1 MRLGHRDTMT
11 LLGLLHVLL
20 FLFFAVVLVL
30 PILLSLLLPAF
41 VRRFPLSKSAKRR
54 LVYVVQSAQASAQR
68 RVTASELTGE
78 GASRSPDASE
88 PHSAT
93 RLVGNVYTAGPPLS
107 EAALNHLDDKD
118 DWFLTV
124 VSIRYAGPLHF
135 ADISLLLEQGKCISE
150 EPLSPPHPPSAAS
163 PGSVAEP
170 QAQPPRDKPGD
181 LAEPQRATLPTRHTF
196 LPVARIDVDD
206 VRLRLRS
213 IPVSET
219 ASGDG
224 DEETARDRA
233 EGLVRRLGPLL
244 RRFVRRLGFQAAS
257 VLPLLPPWLFASLG
271 LSYVVARLKSARHV
285 AEEDGSAPA
294 SAAKSAPAGATQHSV
309 ENGCPRPGQGDPSD
323 RFGEP
328 SEQRKTLRLLL
339 ECSSVG
345 VHVSLTGYSRPEL
358 DGAAPRVSGAE
369 VRGAPREET
378 WQGGAAGSGDA
389 GEHMETKAEGPAGT
403 EVLARATE
411 ESAACG
417 IALVPESTG
426 PSPFVSSP
434 PRSASSGL
442 REALHAHSSLG
453 ASGRQATLASGGE
466 DPSGDKRPAA
476 SRRPQRCMSYE
487 ENSFLALEPVRSRAD
502 GVHLLFSPRKSDR
515 VSGPTPRGAS
525 LELEA
530 TRAGQKNAGANRDS
544 HAPSFGVIG
553 QETPARPLGASR
565 PSPLSPASSAAL
577 PGSASPPTSP
587 SKRPD
592 YEASA
597 ARAPAPRA
605 SLFQSV
611 LFLCTVHL
619 AARSCAFRVYRLYL
633 SVLLTASYSDS
644 DENRERWQHA
654 HEENLHL
661 SQRVVFAPSVRPK
674 AARAKRK
681 ARSETSGTEVA
692 GAPRLRVRA
701 GMAKPAPNCAP
712 ALSASHGDSSK
723 ETGSRI
729 RAEERATTAPGTWN
743 AASPANFLS
752 SGPAAESRAWISAC
766 FVVVIEDLQVLPGGK
781 FASLLVDVAVK
792 RRLALHVL
800 HPSADL
806 HRILPLDVTQ
816 CVNPLPRFLAAVS
829 ASPSDAEETGE
840 KTTCQDSA
848 RARRKVA
855 DARHMRE
862 KDTARD
868 IVVPAETSPGLG
880 YVGSFLSFYTERFGA
895 SPSPGLAGPS
905 PGPDTKLAPE
915 NPHFSA
921 ACTCLVP
928 PSSLSSP
935 EAGSAATFHPTFP
948 PPSVPLDSVSRSVS
962 PSMSDSS
969 FRPAPPVHATVSTS
983 PLCRALGDAVATAS
997 TLLPPLFVTT
1007 SLGIR
1012 MFFDTAISSCGTASP
1027 QLSLPTSTTQL
1038 SELCRTGGVAHLLQ
1052 RSVADH
1058 PQTQRRPGK
1067 LCFVR
1072 TVDVELAS
1080 DLLVNLPLNQ
1090 VGRLFH
1096 LYWAFAYAARLRALC
1111 HRPAP
1116 GEEIAAQNPTRVLP
1130 AGPADCP
1137 SPPDGDPDAKEEIE
1151 LVTEEVPITATI
1163 SRVAVHVFERSSA
1176 SGLLLDAAQVAVR
1189 LDIETALVLLRPRA
1203 LLQQQKEDE
1212 RQAYWGKH
1220 ANGRLRTLE
1229 RHGSRRFW
1237 GGLHSL
1243 LHTQGAGDDR
1253 PLGERTEASSQGR
1266 SALQGCP
1273 NPLHFSARE
1282 REDDDAVHAKRKDRS
1297 GRRQKP
1303 KREPRIVART
1313 RFRFAVGTPYA
1324 RLSHASL
1331 EVPAAPVLPL
1341 PLEFEETPEVR
1352 EAKCNSIPAST
1363 RSPTA
1368 DSAAHLPRQASEVV
1382 VEPAP
1387 AVEPGETPRPPLRG
1401 PEGPSPPPVT
1411 LHGAV
1416 RRDRK
1421 VVVQV
1426 VGELAS
1432 VHVVGSCQ
1440 KLPRWRQSVRVTAA
1454 AAWLLWVEKGL
1465 LYWLMLILHL
1475 KTIWKLQKQTA
1486 DEKLEKMAAL
1496 SASVPTQDV
1505 SGGPRKAAPVSGRVE
1520 PESRAVPSGDQR
1532 RGKSHE
1538 ECRQDPAHLRGE
1550 RGAGEQVTT
1559 EETGEATG
1567 ERTDRAQRTDSGED
1581 TGTLTSAQE
1590 TSEED
1595 EESRELRRPFMHP
1608 VASFATPVSS
1618 EKPLDTLLEA
1628 EEDLSAF
1635 EARCANC
1642 FHARFFNICVFSP
1655 VTPLPPASPFASLSS
1670 LAFAESPRASEARED
1685 SDDPTN
1691 STGEDKGNREG
1702 ENTRKNPEGNASR
1715 SRAAIARL
1723 VSNVLVVHSSDVA
1736 ESTAVAILPLR
1747 VAPALLDLPVSGP
1760 QPSANAEGASKKSA
1774 AGDASAASGRE
1785 QSLGQGLRATKAQ
1798 LPSPDLSGEAR
1809 GSVRSREPDSE
1820 AAATFL
1826 PYLFPGR
1833 LARTV
1838 TSQARIAD
1846 SPVAR
1851 PPTCKTSLSPE
1862 LKSDLGLAA
1871 DGVCVAAECAAL
1883 LLCLPFATPDV
1894 SIEIGS
1900 LRARVC
1906 EDFLLPFQSFLSAA
1920 QSDMMAHRL
1929 AKLKADVPVAS
1940 SVEPRISIRMCDV
1953 DLLLTSN
1960 LALSTERLLI
1970 NIQPFDPVSPASS
1983 SALRP
1988 SSSLA
1993 EASPAPRL
2001 DSSTSPSSVVSAS
2014 PPAIRPRVD
2023 VALSAPRIRFVSLS
2037 SSQAPPPQR
2046 GRFVAPTQ
2054 RTFARRGVGTS
2065 WATGSETQVPGKP
2078 STPSL
2083 GLELSEDDSC
2093 DMYSDASS
2101 RSPAAGR
2108 RSSTLPPFAALPPLA
2123 DVSPCLA
2130 FVPLPLPPLLH
2141 CATVRVCVKVKTP
2154 AEFAHSHPDPSPE
2167 GQVASG
2173 RGQGPP
2179 GFRSGPFPA
2188 GLPSRENSASFEF
2201 SVTSPSCGESQ
2212 PDVVATDG
2220 ERPHRLLLSP
2230 SSPLAH
2236 TRRSTLAKAMP
2247 SAGAALRSQ
2256 GSAESMFAVASVL
2269 DLPSSA
2275 VVSPGS
2281 RGPASPGALSSAGGV
2296 DCPAREPS
2304 PAESGGDVS
2313 LSFGAS
2319 ASSSPASQAA
2329 SAPAGRSPVVSAW
2342 EQQRV
2347 CVSIIGCE
2355 VCLPPPPLTPTRLP
2369 GGEVCSLLAH
2379 LVKSVSESTVV
2390 ILRTV
2395 HAAWLYNSHFAQVQH
2410 SLLGLEAPRPHS
2422 FDVAAPYF
2430 PVLVHPSGLSSSRSS
2445 QFPSPSSLSPT
2456 TSATEDA
2463 TWGPCPFEE
2472 NSSPLPGPTCSR
2484 EPPASGPGPSCGPSA
2499 SLPGPDGQSWG
2510 PSARQFAS
2518 TASLALPT
2526 AVELSLQDFHV
2537 AVLAPCALG
2546 THLETSSSFLPL
2558 CGDHKT
2564 CEEDQTEHFCESGG
2578 VTGADLFLFL
2588 PPLVVLPALH
2598 AAVARIR
2605 LTDSNGEVE
2614 AINAAAGARRAPRS
2628 SGSCFLS
2635 YFPQQSIWPR
2645 VCPPLLL
2652 FGLSSASVALQDSNM
2667 PGCASLLRRAAAASF
2682 IRPCSTSTASAS
2694 RGNSLEGPAAP
2705 AGPKPPESV
2714 KTMKAAFGEATQ
2726 SLATLSRVSSC
2737 SLVCSEKRLD
2747 DGDQLCVAKPEIS
2760 RQLSD
2765 GRDSISRAGA
2775 ATSAPGA
2782 SLRPPP
2788 LPQRGSQVTSA
2799 ASRPKMSLGCKRAS
2813 FVTQVMVKDFCL
2825 LLFSPASSSQAT
2837 VSSAALPLW
2846 PLFQRRQRP
2855 RDVPRA
2861 EDTGNAPPEACGH
2874 QASSRDGDEDARPGQ
2889 RVEVNASPAWVL
2901 QASLL
2906 HCAMTQQRAILRFRK
2921 RTGAR
2926 LDPSL
2931 SRAETAAKLSVS
2943 RVAEPQRSHHTE
2955 TAPGLSS
2962 ATIATG
2968 LSASCTPAAG
2978 PSVSAAKAAPSAGR
2992 HASAPPERGT
3002 SEADIVAVAAHC
3014 DGGIQVRCCA
3024 SVAETCAATL
3034 VSLRLLESLWGPAA
3048 TAEASRLEAS
3058 IRTETAVFK
3067 AHLLGARR
3075 QARVAAA
3082 AVASVG
3088 AALRAGSVPPDFPSD
3103 KLFNMAWA
3111 RAALEE
3117 NQREKA
3123 RRLALKASKAAVSAR
3138 RVAQAFL
3145 VDVSQSSGA
3154 EALFEIRGVPLLRL
3168 AVPQAAT
3175 SVRVQLAWPSPSQGL
3190 PVASDRGATKC
3201 TEDDVQRGAG
3211 VEGRTVTLVI
3221 DDRGQR
3227 RAGEAAR
3234 EGGQEARVVG
3244 SRRELGKERTADGR
3258 RDAETRTTM
3267 PTCGSRLPITASLE
3281 ARLALRQGIQCTT
3294 MVTAGRETRQRLGA
3308 SADVGNWSTSNA
3320 GRRGTREERG
3330 ESSSP
3335 PLLHIAQV
3343 DVSLAAQLVG
3353 QEGATTHAG
3362 ARGSATHFPVFRTK
3376 GVSPGVSREPA
3387 TAGSEKWADRILT
3400 RTEAKQLRP
3409 SVGPSSQPRQHLRVS
3424 LQAQMKGVHAPVAR
3438 SSGLAKIPTRWGG
3451 GRDGGCPSGKPAA
3464 ASGCGQEPFGA
3475 EEAFGVGASAQTEG
3489 EDQRLFGPV
3498 PAAHLTVNCLPEHLA
3513 LLLQLMGTQAEQ
3525 ERLLLQLLRTQ
3536 ERLFGGQSAAGSSP
3550 LEALQEK
3557 ITADLFLHLAASD
3570 LHTKFDL
3577 ARASIAAIEYRDALH
3592 FGAFTA
3598 SPRLL
3603 SSDTGRRLPGS
3614 RDASHS
3620 RRGVPPFRL
3629 HPSASRPFPTHTGWG
3644 CKDIGH
3650 GNIFFSEDSES
3661 NKEQSPE
3668 RLGMSD
3674 SEASAS
3680 GWDRTTGS
3688 SHSEAEV
3695 ERPRRRRELPER
3707 RRISSPSHFAPAES
3721 GSEVKSGRVD
3731 SQSAVRR
3738 DRQGQARVL
3747 RMARPHKDSDS
3758 EGRSRGRGRF
3768 LGSDKRRSLPAGSSS
3783 SEESPRRG
3791 TDTRWRENEEGATDH
3806 RASSKRGSTVSTR
3819 RPWFEGLGTWA
3830 EQEDQGRWDS
3840 GVTSDSSTRGS
3851 SQGGRITGS
3860 ISVIGGARDSSTDEG
3875 RSELTSAFLDANERE
3890 RHRYSQNERESAET
3904 SSCLSGRDVEGGVD
3918 EAPRIEGLRG
3928 GVDVSDPLVRRG
3940 QPPHREAPQISL
3952 GDNDEHP
3959 HLPSL
3964 PSRSG
3969 PTQAPPTS
3977 SCLPMHVGGGAVF
3990 ALKTR
3995 RCVLIVHHT
4004 FFGFECP
4011 AAPSSNSF
4019 LSRRTSALDRAS
4031 QLRYPRV
4038 AGPVSGCASSF
4049 SPTPATGS
4057 CFQSPGSRKLGRE
4070 GGQALPTQEQ
4080 LESRYSRTSKPA
4092 ELSHSD
4098 LGHLQDPSA
4107 PARWAPEPLPV
4118 CDREAAGRRV
4128 SDPIVSSS
4136 SSSISHSTSFSAS
4149 SSFPEI
4155 SGVGAS
4161 GGGSRKARRAAAFSR
4176 RVPGTLCVSRWG
4188 LRGAG
4193 IPAEPTR
4200 DAERDFDAGRA
4211 LVGHVSREGSEMELR
4226 GNEGGYRQWSLRGG
4240 RGSAALGRVSPAALA
4255 LLCGVRVPPP
4265 VPEPQSLV
4273 LPCVRVPGIRVEVLR
4288 ENERVSEQKGQGGQ
4302 KRGESDEGAGSR
4314 DPHADGARRAR
4325 RSVSGRPR
4333 GTAGPSS
4340 SASGGQEAL
4349 SSLATSS
4356 ASKPRIGRMQLFCI
4370 VSAPTVLISPSTLVC
4385 FHHVMLLADACRALL
4400 LSFCEQLGEVAALAT
4415 ATKSRREATVG
4426 QRRRVGGSDTSELS
4440 CKPSA
4445 PLVVIDMTLLCV
4457 DPQANAH
4464 FIEAAQTAAPPL
4476 PLFSPARGN
4485 VAPVASPFAVSGSA
4499 SLAFGGT
4506 ALPARPHDPPAS
4518 LATWEAPVAV
4528 DDDLLQ
4534 LPRDVFC
4541 RVAGGSYIAASPWL
4555 STLRVGVDWSALK
4568 ADGAETR
4575 DRCLALPS
4583 PSPLLLPGQLRQE
4596 SAHADM
4602 LPLLQP
4608 YAKIRCGAWLH
4619 HQLLAP
4625 RLTGSGGASDS
4636 EADDAESERRAGEE
4650 EGEETDG
4657 EGRAEVGRGDSG
4669 HLASREVRRQEERKK
4684 GLGDRVQFGTSSDP
4698 CEAATARE
4706 TVETSQSEI
4715 AIRDFRGTKRHE
4727 KQCSWGLLKTP
4738 LGPEPSPFFMPLDA
4752 EPGPVGGPKACG
4764 SASCDGSRS
4773 RVKRSDSA
4781 THSTT
4786 NGSDTLLFSA
4796 SCSTPSDFCMPYV
4809 DRADDACSPVPA
4821 SSFLLRPLP
4830 SDSLLFAAPIEA
4842 PGAPVSLALMCEAAR
4857 RQGWG
4862 DWRRGECL
4870 EVFPLEAE
4878 EAREALAEEKALDDL
4893 RCSLGDRT
4901 TAQLILSAAQIAVK
4915 CRIKIGDREQT
4926 SSTSPLASRIS
4937 VDLLCRV
4944 SPLCG
4949 SVASV
4954 AAPGGLLWHRG
4965 ARPERRGQ
4973 RLSLSEDVRHQRPHQ
4988 RNPKSNGRA
4997 GGERRTKERRA
5008 ARAAGGIGSGEG
5020 NEAHRTKPG
5029 AWTRDVKSF
5038 KDGMHHVDSVL
5049 RAASESD
5056 VDAEFFDMHNRSVSC
5071 SSGESFYSLWSPGR
5085 DLDESTTTRLQA
5097 AFPEGSK
5104 RRQTQQLSHSAAP
5117 AASSRPSALRFPKS
5131 KDKASGGLHF
5141 RVAAGGDVSR
5151 LPLSLLS
5158 LGSEAMERGERRG
5171 ESQQSAEVCGASKVM
5186 PSGLLR
5192 QARSFQRAKD
5202 ATYQRRRIG
5211 RKAIGQRT
5219 GERRL
5224 SLESDGDSE
5233 VSAERRAVCPE
5244 AHLQSGG
5251 LGMRKK
5257 RVGQKRSRGVRR
5269 LGKAARRLEER
5280 LSRSRDCG
5288 RGTKQRNEVECEVS
5302 HNADSHEMFTS
5313 SDSESWSWA
5322 SDTEDVESTETG
5334 ETERQG
5340 ERDSRPRSAQAQAT
5354 SLAGHRLA
5362 ESRLVSGKSRF
5373 KGSVSRLA
5381 DSSASAAYPQAALT
5395 ASIQQAGPCDITRSA
5410 NHKGDARRASV
5421 RLGLAKAFSALLAGP
5436 AATQQASSAE
5446 LQTSGHRDAAGETK
5460 ASLTSVT
5467 QAQTVQTPEG
5477 SSRKGQRR
5485 GSSSRSPA
5493 REARQGRSDSGDTG
5507 PTHAKRRAAHG
5518 GTQAAGRPRQ
5528 ARRASGS
5535 GFCEV
5540 PHRYTSSSVAKP
5552 LLWLSDLSL
5561 MAETGLP
5568 MGRSSSRLFCHT
5580 CLLVSSADVC
5590 RLLQHLTHSF
5600 LLVRTVK
5607 LKGRAPAPKKKAP
5620 LSHLSMKAAPGAGK
5634 GAESAL
5640 LTAHP
5645 QPLFTGGEKQPSAAS
5660 LAAGKVS
5667 RGAMAAS
5674 AAAAAASAAAAA
5686 IRGATGG
5693 LYSVVSSSR
5702 AKRGPFDPA
5711 ALLENR
5717 EEAAAAGCRG
5727 NPASEVG
5734 GGLTGAAFPA
5744 ARRGRVASRHR
5755 HKGEND
5761 RGAGPGSS
5769 SEDEEEEDLVSRYGA
5784 EGEGTK
5790 DEEASELGLASIKE
5804 DQLSSFASPPP
5815 AGPSPPATQPRGQI
5829 RGNASKSGA
5838 KERGASLPFA
5848 ARDRPP
5854 APASAPT
5861 QPRRTNLFRTA
5872 AIRRQLIA
5880 YLQAEEERE
5889 SGRSAV
5895 EAQTQDACV
5904 DSDRERGRDPGTC
5917 WSQRIS
5923 TGGKAAPLPN
5933 WPSRRPRCFSAD
5945 GRGRGGVAAFA
5956 AAAAA
5961 AAAAVDEERE
5971 RREREANGE
5980 VFDRGVMWAWREA
5993 CEADALKREGDARRG
6008 ESQPKEETSKPNP
6021 AAPGEEK
6028 VILAD
6033 VLINEVCWSLLAG
6046 PKNLPF
6052 CCFTSRRLSA
6062 ATALQGSK
6070 EHRTSLEV
6078 DLAEWSILQL
6088 FPRDVPAVTAH
6099 GSVHNSPPRS
6109 GPQISFPS
6117 SCSAHIASAYLPP
6130 GFLAPPPGR
6139 RRPSCA
6145 STSSASSTASSGSS
6159 PSVGSS
6165 SVSSS
6170 SFSSSSSLL
6179 SLGRAVSKGPAA
6191 TAGAPVSAG
6200 APRGALEGL
6209 SPLSGP
6215 PSSRVPPSEA
6225 RPGDVVASAPPK
6237 SPDSSPPLPCA
6248 TASPAFPAS
6257 AASACSLFSSP
6268 SVLHAPACPE
6278 RLSESSSAAAV
6289 PATSSPSG
6297 LYALDLDRA
6306 TSILFSSGGDP
6317 PGVIS
6322 QVRGRARQATAPR
6335 LSLQTEKVKS
6345 LLRGLGKRRRSS
6357 VEGCESRVERGG
6369 DLGKTTGPSSTV
6381 SDNAQGDAA
6390 SSISSSFSVPGRTR
6404 FSTFGVRDR
6413 ALQVLGGLRRKKKVD
6428 ASDDADPQMPMQEIA
6443 SAKSSFADTGS
6454 ASEVIGGERAPEGGS
6469 LVAWEDDDDGRH
6481 DGDMFGN
6488 MCTQQEGKKDG
6499 LGEEDCGGRHRDADR
6514 GSPSAAEGEFV
6525 EDGGEKRGQ
6534 KGSRDENKERENEET
6549 AEARGDDFGEGES
6562 SSGVVSADPS
6572 SRSSSTRDLPFF
6584 VPFPSSRFI
6593 SRAKATHGIPSPQSV
6608 SFSPA
6613 ASSSPPVFGPA
6624 AASPAEAPF
6633 HDDGESARSFPML
6646 PLCASKAE
6654 SALGIEDHNEGEN
6667 VRLQALVGDA
6677 AQPFSGSRGATLP
6690 PLASGSQSHSK
6701 FVGAATEWCRRQMD
6715 MRLKR
6720 RGKASARATPNA
6732 TETERGLSS
6741 IAASSLPPGTRTPS
6755 GQDRSAAANTKPRG
6769 RRHCVGSED
6778 DGGIHGESQRGKDE
6792 RRKSRRKTGDP
6803 SSAAEDVEETDSWGD
6818 EERRSR
6824 RSLKWEDSEGNGVA
6838 ASTESEDETLTRV
6851 YSKKKHAWRR
6861 HHEGENRYW
6870 SDAPFSAAEL
6880 LMLLFPP
6887 GAVASPVITP
6897 LLDVLHPNSAVDDEQ
6912 DVFLDL
6918 SAYRTA
6924 FFLQSSGGAT
6934 SSQGGGGSPSSG
6946 SPLSATRPG
6955 SARRGRGESAEGS
6968 SQFGPVRNVES
6979 RLQTKDDWKAASFD
6993 WNEDLEG
7000 RQRGKLLQQLLG
7012 DPQGSRGP
7020 RSKVSAHAI
7029 SIRCS
7034 WRFVDLGGAVWQVFD
7049 SLILHI
7055 DPLRVRLTAALV
7067 EQLYGFFFPPS
7078 SAAAPVADL
7087 ALPSTHPKAKSA
7099 GSAASVGQSHSN
7111 LMSSASA
7118 PKGAK
7123 AALAGPASDDGQ
7135 TKMAS
7140 GSGASLPASA
7150 QSLSQDERGAEDR
7163 EARGKS
7169 ETGSLDASASD
7180 PPGVVPGAAARP
7192 ASSPPTSA
7200 FIQPG
7205 ASAFVGSEVSKANFA
7220 QANTS
7225 YAPSAPSLVFIRH
7238 VRISPIVALVRYR
7251 GAVNLNDVLLE
7262 FKPFVQR
7269 DKLKTWKAMVDKYIW
7284 FVGRQATGRVISHK
7298 LRDLIVRR
7306 KKPALFNRS
7315 RGSRKSVG
7323 GVQSGIGSLGA
7334 IRAHVSVSE
7343 MRKKHILFGTKL

>member
-1 MRLGHRDTMT
+1 MRLGPRDTMT

-54 LVYVVQSAQASAQR
+54 LVYVVQNAQASAQR
-68 RVTASELTGE
+68 PVTASELAGE
-78 GASRSPDASE
+78 GASRSTIASE
-88 PHSAT
+88 PHRAT
-93 RLVGNVYTAGPPLS
+93 RLVGNVNTAGPPLS
-107 EAALNHLDDKD
+107 EGALNHLDDKD

-150 EPLSPPHPPSAAS
+150 EPLSLPHPPSAAS
-163 PGSVAEP
+163 PVLAAEP
-170 QAQPPRDKPGD
+170 QPQPPRNKPGD
-181 LAEPQRATLPTRHTF
+181 LAEPPRATLPTRHTF
-196 LPVARIDVDD
+196 LPVARLDVDD

-213 IPVSET
+213 IPISGT

-224 DEETARDRA
+224 DEETARDRT
-233 EGLVRRLGPLL
+233 EGLARRLGPLL

-257 VLPLLPPWLFASLG
+257 VLPLLPPWLFDSFG
-271 LSYVVARLKSARHV
+271 LSYVVARLGSARNV

-294 SAAKSAPAGATQHSV
+294 SAARSAPADSTEHSG
-309 ENGCPRPGQGDPSD
+309 ENECSRPGQGNASD

-339 ECSSVG
+339 ECSSVS

-358 DGAAPRVSGAE
+358 DGAAPRASGPE
-369 VRGAPREET
+369 VRGAPLEET
-378 WQGGAAGSGDA
+378 QQGVAAGSGES
-389 GEHMETKAEGPAGT
+389 GEHAETRAENPAGT

-411 ESAACG
+411 ESAACDF
-417 IALVPESTG
+417 ALVPESTG

-434 PRSASSGL
+434 ARSASSGL

-453 ASGRQATLASGGE
+453 VSGRQATLASAGE
-466 DPSGDKRPAA
+466 DPSGGKRPAA
-476 SRRPQRCMSYE
+476 SRRSQRRMSYE

-515 VSGPTPRGAS
+515 VSGLTPRGAS
-525 LELEA
+525 PEPEA
-530 TRAGQKNAGANRDS
+530 TRAGHQKAGANRDL
-544 HAPSFGVIG
+544 HAPSFGSIG
-553 QETPARPLGASR
+553 QETPAQRSGASR
-565 PSPLSPASSAAL
+565 HSPLSPAASAAL
-577 PGSASPPTSP
+577 PGAASAPASP

-597 ARAPAPRA
+597 ARAPTRRA

-619 AARSCAFRVYRLYL
+619 AARSCAFRVCRLYL
-633 SVLLTASYSDS
+633 SILITASYSDS

-654 HEENLHL
+654 HEEDLHL
-661 SQRVVFAPSVRPK
+661 SQRVVFAPSVRSK
-674 AARAKRK
+674 AARARQT
-681 ARSETSGTEVA
+681 ARSEKSGTEVA
-692 GAPRLRVRA
+692 GAPRSRVRA
-701 GMAKPAPNCAP
+701 GMAELTPNCAP
-712 ALSASHGDSSK
+712 ALSASHGNSSK
-723 ETGSRI
+723 ETGSRL
-729 RAEERATTAPGTWN
+729 RAEILASTAPGTGY

-752 SGPAAESRAWISAC
+752 SWPAVESSAWISAC
-766 FVVVIEDLQVLPGGK
+766 FIVVIEDLQVLPAGE
-781 FASLLVDVAVK
+781 FASLLVDVSVK

-806 HRILPLDVTQ
+806 HRILPLDVTH
-816 CVNPLPRFLAAVS
+816 CMNPLPRFLAAVS
-829 ASPSDAEETGE
+829 ASPSGAEETGE
-840 KTTCQDSA
+840 KTTCQDGA
-848 RARRKVA
+848 GVWRKVA
-855 DARHMRE
+855 DARHARE
-862 KDTARD
+862 KDIGRD

-895 SPSPGLAGPS
+895 SPSPGLAGSS
-905 PGPDTKLAPE
+905 PGPDTKLATE
-915 NPHFSA
+915 NPHLSA
-921 ACTCLVP
+921 SSPCLMP
-928 PSSLSSP
+928 PSSLSNP
-935 EAGSAATFHPTFP
+935 EVGGAATFHPMFP
-948 PPSVPLDSVSRSVS
+948 PPNAPLNSASRSAS
-962 PSMSDSS
+962 PFMSDSS
-969 FRPAPPVHATVSTS
+969 FLPAPPVPATVSRS

-997 TLLPPLFVTT
+997 TLLPPLVVTT
-1007 SLGIR
+1007 SVDIR
-1012 MFFDTAISSCGTASP
+1012 VFFDTAISSCGTASP
-1027 QLSLPTSTTQL
+1027 LLTLPTSTTQL

-1067 LCFVR
+1067 LCSVR

-1090 VGRLFH
+1090 LGRLFH
-1096 LYWAFAYAARLRALC
+1096 LYWAFAYAVRLRALC

-1116 GEEIAAQNPTRVLP
+1116 GEETTAQSPTRVLP
-1130 AGPADCP
+1130 AGPADRP
-1137 SPPDGDPDAKEEIE
+1137 LPHENPDAKEEIE

-1212 RQAYWGKH
+1212 RQASWGKH
-1220 ANGRLRTLE
+1220 ANGRLTTLE

-1243 LHTQGAGDDR
+1243 LHTQGGGGDR
-1253 PLGERTEASSQGR
+1253 PLGESTEVSSQGR
-1266 SALQGCP
+1266 SALHGCP
-1273 NPLHFSARE
+1273 NLLYFAARE
-1282 REDDDAVHAKRKDRS
+1282 REDDDAVHAKKTYRS
-1297 GRRQKP
+1297 GKRQKP
-1303 KREPRIVART
+1303 QSEPRVVART

-1324 RLSHASL
+1324 RLSVASL
-1331 EVPAAPVLPL
+1331 EVPAVPVLPL
-1341 PLEFEETPEVR
+1341 PLEIQETPEVR
-1352 EAKCNSIPAST
+1352 EAKSNSIPSST

-1368 DSAAHLPRQASEVV
+1368 DSAARLTRQASEVV
-1382 VEPAP
+1382 VEPPP
-1387 AVEPGETPRPPLRG
+1387 AVEPGETPRSPLKGR
-1401 PEGPSPPPVT
+1401 EGPSPPPVR

-1475 KTIWKLQKQTA
+1475 KTIWKLQKRTA
-1486 DEKLEKMAAL
+1486 CEKLEKVAAL

-1505 SGGPRKAAPVSGRVE
+1505 SGGPRKDARVSGRVE
-1520 PESRAVPSGDQR
+1520 SESGAVPSRDQR
-1532 RGKSHE
+1532 RGKSRE
-1538 ECRQDPAHLRGE
+1538 EGQRDSARLRGE
-1550 RGAGEQVTT
+1550 RGSGEQVRT
-1559 EETGEATG
+1559 EETGEVTG

-1581 TGTLTSAQE
+1581 TATLTSAQE
-1590 TSEED
+1590 ISEEY

-1608 VASFATPVSS
+1608 VASFAPPVSS

-1670 LAFAESPRASEARED
+1670 PALAQSPQASEARED
-1685 SDDPTN
+1685 SDDPPH

-1702 ENTRKNPEGNASR
+1702 ENTGKNPERNASR

-1747 VAPALLDLPVSGP
+1747 VAPAFLDVPVSGL

-1774 AGDASAASGRE
+1774 EGDSSAASGRE
-1785 QSLGQGLRATKAQ
+1785 HPLGQGPRATKAQ
-1798 LPSPDLSGEAR
+1798 LPSPNPSGEAR
-1809 GSVRSREPDSE
+1809 GSVRSREPDSD
-1820 AAATFL
+1820 AAATFVQF
-1826 PYLFPGR
+1826 LFPGH

-1846 SPVAR
+1846 PPVAR
-1851 PPTCKTSLSPE
+1851 PPSCKNSLSPE

-1871 DGVCVAAECAAL
+1871 DGVCAAAECAAL

-1894 SIEIGS
+1894 SIEVSS
-1900 LRARVC
+1900 LRGRVC
-1906 EDFLLPFQSFLSAA
+1906 EEFLLPFQSFLGAA
-1920 QSDMMAHRL
+1920 QSDMMTHRL
-1929 AKLKADVPVAS
+1929 AKLKADVPVAG

-1953 DLLLTSN
+1953 DFLLASN

-1970 NIQPFDPVSPASS
+1970 NIQPFDPLPPASPASS
-1983 SALRP
+1983 SAPP

-2001 DSSTSPSSVVSAS
+2001 DTSISPSSVVSAS

-2037 SSQAPPPQR
+2037 NSQAPPPQR
-2046 GRFVAPTQ
+2046 GRSVARTQ
-2054 RTFARRGVGTS
+2054 RAFARRGVGTS
-2065 WATGSETQVPGKP
+2065 WATGAETQVAGKP
-2078 STPSL
+2078 CTPSL
-2083 GLELSEDDSC
+2083 RLELSEDDSC

-2101 RSPAAGR
+2101 RSPAAR
-2108 RSSTLPPFAALPPLA
+2108 RPSSALPPFAALPPLA
-2123 DVSPCLA
+2123 VVSPCLA

-2154 AEFAHSHPDPSPE
+2154 TDFAHSRPDPSSG
-2167 GQVASG
+2167 GQAAGG
-2173 RGQGPP
+2173 RGQGPH
-2179 GFRSGPFPA
+2179 GLRSGTFPA
-2188 GLPSRENSASFEF
+2188 GLPSRENGPSSELSA
-2201 SVTSPSCGESQ
+2201 TSPPCGESQ
-2212 PDVVATDG
+2212 PDVVAADG
-2220 ERPHRLLLSP
+2220 ESPHRLLLSP

-2236 TRRSTLAKAMP
+2236 ARRPTPAKALR
-2247 SAGAALRSQ
+2247 SGGAALRSQ
-2256 GSAESMFAVASVL
+2256 GSAESVFVAASVL

-2275 VVSPGS
+2275 VVSPPS
-2281 RGPASPGALSSAGGV
+2281 RGPASPGALSSADGAG
-2296 DCPAREPS
+2296 CPAREPS
-2304 PAESGGDVS
+2304 LAESGGDVS
-2313 LSFGAS
+2313 LSFSAS
-2319 ASSSPASQAA
+2319 ASSSPASQVA
-2329 SAPAGRSPVVSAW
+2329 SAPAWGSPVVSAW

-2369 GGEVCSLLAH
+2369 SGEVCSLLAH

-2410 SLLGLEAPRPHS
+2410 DLLALEAPGPHS
-2422 FDVAAPYF
+2422 SDVAAPYF

-2472 NSSPLPGPTCSR
+2472 SSSPLPGPTCSR
-2484 EPPASGPGPSCGPSA
+2484 EPPASVPGPSCGPSA
-2499 SLPGPDGQSWG
+2499 SLPLRASLLGPDGQSSG
-2510 PSARQFAS
+2510 PRARQFAS

-2526 AVELSLQDFHV
+2526 AIELTLQDFHV

-2546 THLETSSSFLPL
+2546 MHFETSSSFMPL

-2564 CEEDQTEHFCESGG
+2564 CEEDETEHFSETSG

-2588 PPLVVLPALH
+2588 PPLVVLPALR
-2598 AAVARIR
+2598 AAVAHIR
-2605 LTDSNGEVE
+2605 LTDSTGEAE
-2614 AINAAAGARRAPRS
+2614 AINAAAGARCAPRS

-2682 IRPCSTSTASAS
+2682 TRPCSTSTASAS
-2694 RGNSLEGPAAP
+2694 RGNSPEVPAAP
-2705 AGPKPPESV
+2705 AVPKPPQSV

-2726 SLATLSRVSSC
+2726 SMATLSRVSSC

-2747 DGDQLCVAKPEIS
+2747 DGEQMCVAKPEIS

-2765 GRDSISRAGA
+2765 GRDSISCAGA
-2775 ATSAPGA
+2775 AASAPAA

-2788 LPQRGSQVTSA
+2788 LPRRDSQVASA
-2799 ASRPKMSLGCKRAS
+2799 ATRPKMSLCCKRAS
-2813 FVTQVMVKDFCL
+2813 FVTQVIVKDFCL

-2846 PLFQRRQRP
+2846 PLFQRRQRL
-2855 RDVPRA
+2855 RDMPRA
-2861 EDTGNAPPEACGH
+2861 EGTGNAPPQACGL
-2874 QASSRDGDEDARPGQ
+2874 QTSPQDGDEDARPGQ
-2889 RVEVNASPAWVL
+2889 RVEVKASPTWVL

-2906 HCAMTQQRAILRFRK
+2906 HCAMTQQRAVLRFRK

-2943 RVAEPQRSHHTE
+2943 SRVAEPQSSHHTE

-2962 ATIATG
+2962 AATATG

-2978 PSVSAAKAAPSAGR
+2978 LSVSAAQAAPSAGR
-2992 HASAPPERGT
+2992 HASATPERGT

-3024 SVAETCAATL
+3024 SVAETGAATL

-3048 TAEASRLEAS
+3048 TAEASRLQAS

-3082 AVASVG
+3082 AAAAVG
-3088 AALRAGSVPPDFPSD
+3088 AALRAGSLPPDFLSD
-3103 KLFNMAWA
+3103 KLFNLAWA

-3154 EALFEIRGVPLLRL
+3154 EALFEIRGIPLLRL
-3168 AVPQAAT
+3168 AVPHAAM
-3175 SVRVQLAWPSPSQGL
+3175 SVRVQLAWSSPSQGL
-3190 PVASDRGATKC
+3190 PVARDRGATKC
-3201 TEDDVQRGAG
+3201 AEDDAQRGAG
-3211 VEGRTVTLVI
+3211 AEGRTVTLVI

-3227 RAGEAAR
+3227 RAGESAR
-3234 EGGQEARVVG
+3234 EGGQEARVDG
-3244 SRRELGKERTADGR
+3244 LRRELGKERTADGT
-3258 RDAETRTTM
+3258 RDTETRTTM
-3267 PTCGSRLPITASLE
+3267 PTFGSRLSVTASLE
-3281 ARLALRQGIQCTT
+3281 TRLALRQGIQCTT

-3308 SADVGNWSTSNA
+3308 RAEVGHWSASNA
-3320 GRRGTREERG
+3320 GRRGMREERG

-3343 DVSLAAQLVG
+3343 DGSLAAQLVE

-3362 ARGSATHFPVFRTK
+3362 ARGSATHRPVFRAKTLFSD
-3376 GVSPGVSREPA
+3376 VSPEPA
-3387 TAGSEKWADRILT
+3387 TAGSEKWADHVLT

-3409 SVGPSSQPRQHLRVS
+3409 PSGPSSQPRHHLRVS

-3438 SSGLAKIPTRWGG
+3438 SSGLARTPARCGG
-3451 GRDGGCPSGKPAA
+3451 GPDGACPSGEPAA
-3464 ASGCGQEPFGA
+3464 ASGFGQEPFGA
-3475 EEAFGVGASAQTEG
+3475 EGAFGVGASAETEG
-3489 EDQRLFGPV
+3489 EDPRLFGPV
-3498 PAAHLTVNCLPEHLA
+3498 PTSHLTVNCLPEHLA
-3513 LLLQLMGTQAEQ
+3513 LLLQLVGTQAEQ

-3536 ERLFGGQSAAGSSP
+3536 ERLCGGQSAAGSSP
-3550 LEALQEK
+3550 LEAVQEK
-3557 ITADLFLHLAASD
+3557 LTADVFLHLAASD
-3570 LHTKFDL
+3570 LHAKFDL
-3577 ARASIAAIEYRDALH
+3577 ARASIAAVEYRDALH

-3603 SSDTGRRLPGS
+3603 SSNMGRRLPGS

-3620 RRGVPPFRL
+3620 RGGLPPFRL
-3629 HPSASRPFPTHTGWG
+3629 HPSTTHPFPTHTRWG

-3650 GNIFFSEDSES
+3650 GNSFFLEDSES
-3661 NKEQSPE
+3661 NEERSPG
-3668 RLGMSD
+3668 RLGMPG
-3674 SEASAS
+3674 SEASVR
-3680 GWDRTTGS
+3680 GWVRTTGS

-3707 RRISSPSHFAPAES
+3707 RRICSSARFAPAES
-3721 GSEVKSGRVD
+3721 GSEVKSGRAD
-3731 SQSAVRR
+3731 SQSAVRT
-3738 DRQGQARVL
+3738 DTQCKAGVL
-3747 RMARPHKDSDS
+3747 RIARPHKDSDF

-3768 LGSDKRRSLPAGSSS
+3768 LGSDRRRSLPASSSS
-3783 SEESPRRG
+3783 SEECRRRG
-3791 TDTRWRENEEGATDH
+3791 TDTRWREDEGRAADH
-3806 RASSKRGSTVSTR
+3806 RASSTRGSTASTR
-3819 RPWFEGLGTWA
+3819 RPWFEGLDTWA
-3830 EQEDQGRWDS
+3830 EHEDQGRWDS

-3851 SQGGRITGS
+3851 SRGGRITGS
-3860 ISVIGGARDSSTDEG
+3860 ISLIGGARDSSTDEG
-3875 RSELTSAFLDANERE
+3875 RSELTSAFLDANEGE
-3890 RHRYSQNERESAET
+3890 RPRRSQDERESAET
-3904 SSCLSGRDVEGGVD
+3904 SSYLSGRDVESGAD
-3918 EAPRIEGLRG
+3918 EAARTEGLRG
-3928 GVDVSDPLVRRG
+3928 GVDVNDPLVRRG
-3940 QPPHREAPQISL
+3940 QSPDREAPEMPV
-3952 GDNDEHP
+3952 GDNDEHS
-3959 HLPSL
+3959 HLPPL

-3969 PTQAPPTS
+3969 ATQAPA
-3977 SCLPMHVGGGAVF
+3977 GAVF

-4004 FFGFECP
+4004 FCGFECP
-4011 AAPSSNSF
+4011 AAPSSNSL

-4031 QLRYPRV
+4031 QLRYPRA
-4038 AGPVSGCASSF
+4038 AGPVSGCASSV
-4049 SPTPATGS
+4049 SPTPAAGS

-4080 LESRYSRTSKPA
+4080 LESRSSRTSKPA
-4092 ELSHSD
+4092 DSSHSD

-4118 CDREAAGRRV
+4118 CDHEAAGRRL
-4128 SDPIVSSS
+4128 SDPVVWSS

-4149 SSFPEI
+4149 SSFPEV

-4161 GGGSRKARRAAAFSR
+4161 GAGSRKARRAAAFSR

-4188 LRGAG
+4188 LRGTG
-4193 IPAEPTR
+4193 IPAESTR
-4200 DAERDFDAGRA
+4200 DADRDFDAGRA
-4211 LVGHVSREGSEMELR
+4211 LVGCVSREGSETELR

-4240 RGSAALGRVSPAALA
+4240 CGSAALGRVSPAALA

-4265 VPEPQSLV
+4265 VPAPQSLV

-4288 ENERVSEQKGQGGQ
+4288 ENARVSEQKGQGGQ
-4302 KRGESDEGAGSR
+4302 KRGESDGGPGSR
-4314 DPHADGARRAR
+4314 EPHADGARRAR
-4325 RSVSGRPR
+4325 RSVSGRRR

-4340 SASGGQEAL
+4340 SASGGHEAL
-4349 SSLATSS
+4349 SSLATPA
-4356 ASKPRIGRMQLFCI
+4356 ASEPRIGRMQLFCI

-4385 FHHVMLLADACRALL
+4385 IHHVVLIADACRALL

-4426 QRRRVGGSDTSELS
+4426 QRRRAGGSDISNRS

-4464 FIEAAQTAAPPL
+4464 FIEAVQPAAAPL
-4476 PLFSPARGN
+4476 PLFSPAPAGAPAANANRRGN

-4499 SLAFGGT
+4499 NLAFGGA
-4506 ALPARPHDPPAS
+4506 ALPARPRDPPAS
-4518 LATWEAPVAV
+4518 LAPWEAPVAV

-4541 RVAGGSYIAASPWL
+4541 RVAGGSYVSASPWL
-4555 STLRVGVDWSALK
+4555 STLRVGVDWAALK
-4568 ADGAETR
+4568 ADAAETR
-4575 DRCLALPS
+4575 DSCLALPS

-4596 SAHADM
+4596 SAHADL

-4619 HQLLAP
+4619 RQLLAP
-4625 RLTGSGGASDS
+4625 RPKGSWGASDS
-4636 EADDAESERRAGEE
+4636 EADDAESQRRAREV
-4650 EGEETDG
+4650 EGEKETDG
-4657 EGRAEVGRGDSG
+4657 EGRAEVGRGNSG
-4669 HLASREVRRQEERKK
+4669 RLASREARRQEERKK
-4684 GLGDRVQFGTSSDP
+4684 GLGDRVQFGTSSDT

-4706 TVETSQSEI
+4706 IVETPQSEI
-4715 AIRDFRGTKRHE
+4715 AIRDFRGKRRRE
-4727 KQCSWGLLKTP
+4727 KQGSWGLLKTP
-4738 LGPEPSPFFMPLDA
+4738 LRPEPSPFFMPLDA
-4752 EPGPVGGPKACG
+4752 EPGAVGGRKACG

-4773 RVKRSDSA
+4773 RGKRSDSA

-4786 NGSDTLLFSA
+4786 HASDTPLFPP
-4796 SCSTPSDFCMPYV
+4796 SCSTPSDFSLPYL
-4809 DRADDACSPVPA
+4809 DRADDARSPLPA
-4821 SSFLLRPLP
+4821 SSFLLQPLP

-4862 DWRRGECL
+4862 DWRQGECL

-4915 CRIKIGDREQT
+4915 CRIKIGDHGQT

-4949 SVASV
+4949 SVASA

-4965 ARPERRGQ
+4965 TRPERRRQ
-4973 RLSLSEDVRHQRPHQ
+4973 RISLSEDVRHQRPRQ
-4988 RNPKSNGRA
+4988 RNPNSKGSA
-4997 GGERRTKERRA
+4997 GGERRTKGRRA
-5008 ARAAGGIGSGEG
+5008 ARAAEGIESGES
-5020 NEAHRTKPG
+5020 NQAHRKKPD
-5029 AWTRDVKSF
+5029 AWAGDVKSF

-5049 RAASESD
+5049 CAASESD

-5071 SSGESFYSLWSPGR
+5071 SSVESFYSLWSPGH
-5085 DLDESTTTRLQA
+5085 DLDENTATRLQA
-5097 AFPEGSK
+5097 AFPAGSK
-5104 RRQTQQLSHSAAP
+5104 RRETRQLSPSAAP
-5117 AASSRPSALRFPKS
+5117 AASSRPSTLRSPKS
-5131 KDKASGGLHF
+5131 KGKASSGLHF
-5141 RVAAGGDVSR
+5141 PVTAGGDVSR
-5151 LPLSLLS
+5151 VPLSLLR
-5158 LGSEAMERGERRG
+5158 LGAEAVGRGERRG
-5171 ESQQSAEVCGASKVM
+5171 ESQQSSEAFGASKVM
-5186 PSGLLR
+5186 PSGLLL

-5202 ATYQRRRIG
+5202 AAYQRRRIG
-5211 RKAIGQRT
+5211 RKAIGQRA

-5224 SLESDGDSE
+5224 SLEGEGDSE
-5233 VSAERRAVCPE
+5233 VSEERRAGCPGDQ
-5244 AHLQSGG
+5244 LQSGVS
-5251 LGMRKK
+5251 GMRKK
-5257 RVGQKRSRGVRR
+5257 RVGQKRSRGMRR

-5280 LSRSRDCG
+5280 LSRPRDCG
-5288 RGTKQRNEVECEVS
+5288 RGTKQRNEGQCEVN

-5313 SDSESWSWA
+5313 SNGESWSWA
-5322 SDTEDVESTETG
+5322 SDTEDVESTET
-5334 ETERQG
+5334 EEPERQG
-5340 ERDSRPRSAQAQAT
+5340 ERDSRLRSAQARAT

-5362 ESRLVSGKSRF
+5362 ESRLMSGRSRV
-5373 KGSVSRLA
+5373 KGSVPRLA
-5381 DSSASAAYPQAALT
+5381 DSSASAAHPQAALT
-5395 ASIQQAGPCDITRSA
+5395 ASAQQADPCEITRSA
-5410 NHKGDARRASV
+5410 NHKGNVTRASV
-5421 RLGLAKAFSALLAGP
+5421 RLGLARAFSALLAGP

-5446 LQTSGHRDAAGETK
+5446 SQTSGQRGAAGEKK
-5460 ASLTSVT
+5460 ASLRSVT
-5467 QAQTVQTPEG
+5467 PAETAKTPEEG
-5477 SSRKGQRR
+5477 SETGQCR

-5493 REARQGRSDSGDTG
+5493 REARRGRSDSGDTR

-5518 GTQAAGRPRQ
+5518 RAQAAGRPRQ

-5535 GFCEV
+5535 GSCEE
-5540 PHRYTSSSVAKP
+5540 PHRYTYSSVAKP

-5580 CLLVSSADVC
+5580 CLLVSSADAC

-5634 GAESAL
+5634 GAESTL

-5645 QPLFTGGEKQPSAAS
+5645 QPLLTGGEKHPSSTS

-5702 AKRGPFDPA
+5702 MKRGPFDSTAP
-5711 ALLENR
+5711 LEDE
-5717 EEAAAAGCRG
+5717 EEAAAAGFRG

-5744 ARRGRVASRHR
+5744 ARRGRVGSRHR
-5755 HKGEND
+5755 DKGEND

-5769 SEDEEEEDLVSRYGA
+5769 SEEEEEEDLVSRYGA

-5790 DEEASELGLASIKE
+5790 DEEASESGLASIKE
-5804 DQLSSFASPPP
+5804 DQLSCFASPPP
-5815 AGPSPPATQPRGQI
+5815 AGACPPAAQSRGQI
-5829 RGNASKSGA
+5829 RGDASKSGA

-5848 ARDRPP
+5848 ARDRPQ

-5889 SGRSAV
+5889 SGRSTV
-5895 EAQTQDACV
+5895 EAQAQDARV
-5904 DSDRERGRDPGTC
+5904 DSDRDRGRDPGPC
-5917 WSQRIS
+5917 WNQRIY
-5923 TGGKAAPLPN
+5923 TGGEAGPLPN
-5933 WPSRRPRCFSAD
+5933 WPSRRPRCFSAE
-5945 GRGRGGVAAFA
+5945 GRGRGGVAALA

-5971 RREREANGE
+5971 QREREANGG
-5980 VFDRGVMWAWREA
+5980 VFDRDVVWAWHEA
-5993 CEADALKREGDARRG
+5993 CDADALKRGDARDG

-6052 CCFTSRRLSA
+6052 CCFTGRRLSA

-6070 EHRTSLEV
+6070 EHRTNLEV

-6088 FPRDVPAVTAH
+6088 FPRDVPAVTAP

-6109 GPQISFPS
+6109 GPQTSFPS

-6139 RRPSCA
+6139 RSPSCA

-6159 PSVGSS
+6159 PSYASS
-6165 SVSSS
+6165 T
-6170 SFSSSSSLL
+6170 SLL
-6179 SLGRAVSKGPAA
+6179 SSGRAVPKGPAA
-6191 TAGAPVSAG
+6191 TAGGPVSAG

-6209 SPLSGP
+6209 SPLTGA
-6215 PSSRVPPSEA
+6215 PSSRVSPSEA
-6225 RPGDVVASAPPK
+6225 RPGDVVASAPPE
-6237 SPDSSPPLPCA
+6237 SLRSSPPLPCA
-6248 TASPAFPAS
+6248 TASPVFSAS
-6257 AASACSLFSSP
+6257 SVSACSLFSSP
-6268 SVLHAPACPE
+6268 SLLHAPACPE
-6278 RLSESSSAAAV
+6278 RLSESSSAAA
-6289 PATSSPSG
+6289 ALGTSSPSG
-6297 LYALDLDRA
+6297 PCALDLNTA
-6306 TSILFSSGGDP
+6306 TSILFSSGGDR
-6317 PGVIS
+6317 PGVLV

-6345 LLRGLGKRRRSS
+6345 LLRGLGKGRRSP
-6357 VEGCESRVERGG
+6357 VEGSESRVERGG
-6369 DLGKTTGPSSTV
+6369 DLGKATGPSSTV

-6390 SSISSSFSVPGRTR
+6390 STISSSFSVSGRTR
-6404 FSTFGVRDR
+6404 FSTSGVRDR
-6413 ALQVLGGLRRKKKVD
+6413 ALQVLGGLRKKKKVD
-6428 ASDDADPQMPMQEIA
+6428 ASDGADLQKPMREIA
-6443 SAKSSFADTGS
+6443 SAKSSLAYTGS
-6454 ASEVIGGERAPEGGS
+6454 WSEVIGGERAPEGGS

-6481 DGDMFGN
+6481 NGDTFGN
-6488 MCTQQEGKKDG
+6488 MCTQQKGKKDG
-6499 LGEEDCGGRHRDADR
+6499 LAEEDCGGRDRDADR
-6514 GSPSAAEGEFV
+6514 GSPSAADGEFV
-6525 EDGGEKRGQ
+6525 EQGGERRGQ
-6534 KGSRDENKERENEET
+6534 KGSRDKTKERENEET
-6549 AEARGDDFGEGES
+6549 VEARGDDFGEGDN

-6584 VPFPSSRFI
+6584 VPFCSSRFT

-6608 SFSPA
+6608 SFP
-6613 ASSSPPVFGPA
+6613 PPVFGPA
-6624 AASPAEAPF
+6624 AASPAEAQF
-6633 HDDGESARSFPML
+6633 HDDGESSRSFPML

-6654 SALGIEDHNEGEN
+6654 SAVGIEDHNEGEN
-6667 VRLQALVGDA
+6667 VRLRALVDDA
-6677 AQPFSGSRGATLP
+6677 AQPFSGSRGATLL
-6690 PLASGSQSHSK
+6690 PLASGSQSRSK

-6720 RGKASARATPNA
+6720 RGRESARAAANV
-6732 TETERGLSS
+6732 TETERSLSS
-6741 IAASSLPPGTRTPS
+6741 LAASSLLPGTSTPS
-6755 GQDRSAAANTKPRG
+6755 GEDRSAAANTKPRG
-6769 RRHCVGSED
+6769 RRHRGGSED
-6778 DGGIHGESQRGKDE
+6778 DAGIHGESKRGKE
-6792 RRKSRRKTGDP
+6792 KRRTSRRKTGDP
-6803 SSAAEDVEETDSWGD
+6803 FSAAEDVEESDSWGG

-6824 RSLKWEDSEGNGVA
+6824 RSLKWEDSEGDGVA
-6838 ASTESEDETLTRV
+6838 ASTEGENETTSRAS
-6851 YSKKKHAWRR
+6851 SKKGHAWRR
-6861 HHEGENRYW
+6861 QQEGENRDW

-6955 SARRGRGESAEGS
+6955 GSRRGRGESAEGS
-6968 SQFGPVRNVES
+6968 SEFGPVRDVEG
-6979 RLQTKDDWKAASFD
+6979 RLQTKVD
-6993 WNEDLEG
+6993 WNEELEG

-7012 DPQGSRGP
+7012 DPQGSRGS

-7078 SAAAPVADL
+7078 SAAAPMADL

-7111 LMSSASA
+7111 LISSPSA

-7135 TKMAS
+7135 TKTAS

-7180 PPGVVPGAAARP
+7180 PISVVPGAAARP
-7192 ASSPPTSA
+7192 ASSPSTSA
-7200 FIQPG
+7200 FVQPG
-7205 ASAFVGSEVSKANFA
+7205 ASAFVGSEVSKANFS

-7269 DKLKTWKAMVDKYIW
+7269 DKLKTWKAMIDKYIW

-7315 RGSRKSVG
+7315 KGSRKSVG
-7323 GVQSGIGSLGA
+7323 GGLSGIGSLGA